1 MAATNNFLG
10 SLPVKGR
17 KEIRWQPEGTACVCL
32 KTEGTASE
40 GEKLRMQQRGDNER
54 RGEEGSWLFPGTWG
68 QHVNSAADLSDAED
82 RLQQLSAAPGTGPAA
97 ASGQSLHPC
106 ALLLSSPPTRRNL
119 RLWATLLPLPG
130 IAHATLC
137 SLSHSLFLGFHCPG
151 PLHWVL

>member
-54 RGEEGSWLFPGTWG
+54 RGEEGSWLFPGTWC
-68 QHVNSAADLSDAED
+68 QHVNSAADLSDAEE

-97 ASGQSLHPC
+97 ASGQSLLLC
-106 ALLLSSPPTRRNL
+106 ALLLSSPNQTKSE
-119 RLWATLLPLPG
+119 TLGNASSTPWHRTCHSVFPF
-130 IAHATLC
+130 TL
-137 SLSHSLFLGFHCPG
+137 SLSQLSLPW
-151 PLHWVL
+151 PLH